1 MKKEQMKKILKQLK
15 RYSIVETFDSVEEF
29 NNWLNHLTVKQI
41 NSLNGLSI
49 DSSEILFPKKILIN
63 KDLLN
68 CDDYNNRIKA
78 LSKIKI
84 RDGFWYFFKNLC
96 NPHFL
101 NRSSFYSDVDTL
113 SKSDNDYGVKSV
125 MWAIEH
131 DDFLNSKYY
140 EEDFQRILESKNN
153 DNYLSHVAV
162 CKDSINSPYHQKD
175 MELIEKVNQDCFSV
189 YGCVGVEGLDAL
201 ATNKVSLK
209 DKYHLENMKIISEH
223 PQYKD
228 YLYKIMTD
236 NYYIKGKYYRDEV
249 NALVNAKSDVKALA
263 IYAYITNYQKDYDYE
278 YYDLLSS
285 LKLEYEFNYS
295 NLIFELNRKKSIIGR
310 KTKNYLSNLDL
321 LNNIDDKYV
330 LFIESLLSN
339 KYLMESIYYEDDI
352 KLLLNTSDVNV
363 FSSLYKLMKNKKFLN
378 NPYHLED
385 LSLISNTTD
394 RFTRNMLCRMASDED
409 SINSPHH
416 SSDMNIVSNMKLK
429 DSDIDIN
436 IVESYVL
443 TEVGL
448 NHPLHNERLES
459 LARGEK
465 VSNANNDNYEL
476 LGYIS
481 KLENNPDIYIE
492 DKPKRL
498 SKIRKIF
505 KKK

>member
-1 MKKEQMKKILKQLK
+1 MWSFYMKKEQMNKILKQLK
-15 RYSIVETFDSVEEF
+15 KYSIVETFDSVDDF
-29 NNWLNHLTVKQI
+29 NKWLNHLTVKQI
-41 NSLNGLSI
+41 NNLNGLSI

-84 RDGFWYFFKNLC
+84 RDGFWYFFENLC
-96 NPHFL
+96 NP
-101 NRSSFYSDVDTL
+101 Y
-113 SKSDNDYGVKSV
+113 
-125 MWAIEH
+125 
-131 DDFLNSKYY
+131 FLNSKYY

-189 YGCVGVEGLDAL
+189 YGCVGVEGLDTL

-285 LKLEYEFNYS
+285 LKLEYDFNYS
-295 NLIFELNRKKSIIGR
+295 NLIFELNRKKCIIGR

-363 FSSLYKLMKNKKFLN
+363 FSSLYKLMKNKNFLN

-385 LSLISNTTD
+385 LSLIGNTTD

-416 SSDMNIVSNMKLK
+416 SSDMNIVSKMKLK